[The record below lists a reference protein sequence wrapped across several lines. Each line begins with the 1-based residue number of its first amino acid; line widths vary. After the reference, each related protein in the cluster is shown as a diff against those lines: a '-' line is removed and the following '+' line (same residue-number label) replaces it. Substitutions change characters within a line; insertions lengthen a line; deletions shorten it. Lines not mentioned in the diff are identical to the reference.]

1 MREAIEDNLKVL
13 VTQDKQGRYSFSIHI
28 KRLKPE
34 FDLEKGTVVFGQYK
48 GATGKIE
55 EGVPVKMFL
64 KLYGQS
70 SPKERYNRLKKAV
83 DEAERKGKPVL
94 I

>member
-1 MREAIEDNLKVL
+1 MRETTENNITVVVNK
-13 VTQDKQGRYSFSIHI
+13 DKQGRYSFSIHV
-28 KRLKPE
+28 KKLNPE
-34 FDLEKGTVVFGQYK
+34 FDLEKGTVVFGQYS
-48 GATGKIE
+48 GATGQIQ

-70 SPKERYNRLKKAV
+70 SLKERFNRLKNAV
-83 DEAERKGKPVL
+83 EEAEKKGKPVL

>member
-1 MREAIEDNLKVL
+1 MREAQEDNLRVVVNK
-13 VTQDKQGRYSFSIHI
+13 DKRGRYSFSIHI

-34 FDLEKGTVVFGQYK
+34 FDLERGTVVFGQYS
-48 GATGKIE
+48 GATGQIQ
-55 EGVPVKMFL
+55 EGVPVKLFL

-70 SPKERYNRLKKAV
+70 SLKERFNRLKKAV
-83 DEAERKGKPVL
+83 ESAESNGKPVL

>member
-1 MREAIEDNLKVL
+1 MREAPDKNLSV
-13 VTQDKQGRYSFSIHI
+13 VVNRDKQGRYSFSIHL

-34 FDLEKGTVVFGQYK
+34 FDLEKGTVVFGQYS
-48 GATGKIE
+48 GSTDQVQ
-55 EGVPVKMFL
+55 EGVAVKMFL

-70 SPKERYNRLKKAV
+70 SLKERYNRLKKAV
-83 DEAERKGKPVL
+83 DDAEAKGKPVL

>member
-1 MREAIEDNLKVL
+1 MREAPEDNIKV
-13 VTQDKQGRYSFSIHI
+13 VVNKDKQGRYSFSIHI
-28 KRLKPE
+28 KRLKPD
-34 FDLEKGTVVFGQYK
+34 FDLEKGTVVFGQYN
-48 GATGKIE
+48 GATGQIQ

-70 SPKERYNRLKKAV
+70 SLKERFNRLKNAV
-83 DEAERKGKPVL
+83 EEAEKKGKPVL